1 MSRTSK
7 ADYNRLS
14 CSNNIWGLNFASP
27 QAETLAHM
35 PEPLELTP
43 DNASDYDTL
52 LKICDNSHDIW
63 LGQRELIQIAQGR
76 ENAVD
81 LNNRAHNITLSAAF
95 GVGGGRGDNVITI
108 KGGCSQ
114 IRLSGIIYSTG
125 NNADVVTDAW
135 SDQSSDLVSG
145 VLLSGLVRA
154 DGKPVTIILGR
165 FGSKIDGYPISY
177 KVLFWKSL
185 GYRLYWLGKWAA
197 VKLGLMGGKK

>member
-7 ADYNRLS
+7 ADRNFFS
-14 CSNNIWGLNFASP
+14 ISNGSYQWYAGTDS
-27 QAETLAHM
+27 
-35 PEPLELTP
+35 PEPADGPP
-43 DNASDYDTL
+43 DPLHFLPEDPQSWDAV
-52 LKICDNSHDIW
+52 LKICDETHDVW
-63 LGQRELIQIAQGR
+63 WGQRELVKIAQGR
-76 ENAVD
+76 ENAFD
-81 LNNRAHNITLSAAF
+81 LNAKAHSITLAAEF
-95 GVGGGRGDNVITI
+95 GVGGGRGDNVVTI

-145 VLLSGLVRA
+145 VLLSGLIRG

-197 VKLGLMGGKK
+197 VKLGLMGGRK